1 MSRVLCL
8 LLCCLPVLRADDD
21 RTVAAAASG
30 NSAGT
35 NAFLQQWCGD
45 CHAGQEPAAG
55 LQLPNFRA
63 EQLQQDQS
71 TWEKVI
77 RRLQNGDMPPP
88 GAPQPPAAAASAI
101 RAELITTLDAYALA
115 HPTPGRIDTLR
126 RLNRTEYGN
135 AIRDLLG
142 LELDLTTLLPAD
154 ESSQGF
160 DNITVTGL
168 SPVLLNRYVAAAQK
182 ISRMAMGAA
191 ERSPG
196 GVTFRVA
203 GDVTQ
208 DGTSPAGLPLGTRG
222 GLLVDWYFPRD
233 GEYEIQVRLMRD
245 RNDEIEGLR
254 GRHQLDVLL
263 DRQRKQRFEIQRPQG
278 RDDRDVDSALV
289 ARFAVAAGQHQLGV
303 TFAENSRSLATSDR
317 QPLNVSYNFYR
328 HPRQGPAVYQVSITG
343 PFGESAAGNS
353 DVRRAILTRSDGE
366 ESEQA
371 ARQILTRLTRL
382 AFRRPIT
389 DDDLQASLAL
399 FREGQ
404 QQDGSFD
411 AGIER
416 AVAGLLVNPQ
426 FLFRVEQEPAG
437 PAKANAEVN
446 PDANVVARISDV
458 ELASRLSF
466 FLWSSLPDER
476 LLELAERGELSRSE
490 TLAAEVARM
499 LADAKAESLVTNFA
513 DQWLYLRNLDAV
525 TPDARIFPDFGQNL
539 RDAFRRETEL
549 LFADMW
555 REDRPV
561 TFLLDPPWT
570 WLNERLARH
579 YGIPQVQGD
588 QFRRVALRPEY
599 HRGGILRHG
608 SILSVTSYATR
619 TSPVLRGKWVLE
631 NLLGAPPPPP
641 PPDVSDLEDNTVAAS
656 LPVRQRLAM
665 HRADP
670 ACASCHDRID
680 PVGFALENFDAVGRW
695 RETEQELPVDVS
707 GGLPDGVR
715 FAGVTGL
722 EQALLERPDLFT
734 RTLTEKLLVF
744 ALGRGLDPTDG
755 AAVRTIVRDAAEQ
768 DYRFSAVVQGIAASV
783 PFRMRQAAATATT
796 ASVQE

>member
-1 MSRVLCL
+1 MSRMLCL
-8 LLCCLPVLRADDD
+8 FFCCLSVLHADERRAVAPAGATG
-21 RTVAAAASG
+21 TVL
-30 NSAGT
+30 T
-35 NAFLQQWCGD
+35 NAFVQRWCRD
-45 CHAGQEPAAG
+45 CHSGHEPAAG
-55 LQLPNFRA
+55 LQLPDFRSA
-63 EQLQQDQS
+63 ADQLAQDQA

-77 RRLQNGDMPPP
+77 RRLQNADMPPP
-88 GAPQPPAAAASAI
+88 GAQKPPAAAANAVL
-101 RAELITTLDAYALA
+101 AELTVQLDVYAQA
-115 HPTPGRIDTLR
+115 HPAPGRLDTLR

-142 LELDLTTLLPAD
+142 LEVDVTALLPAD
-154 ESSQGF
+154 ESSLGF

-168 SPVLLNRYVAAAQK
+168 SPVLLNRYVAAAQR
-182 ISRMAMGAA
+182 ISRMAMGAS

-196 GVTFRVA
+196 GATFRVA

-208 DGTSPAGLPLGTRG
+208 DGTRPAGLPLGTRG
-222 GLLVDWYFPRD
+222 GLMVDWYFPRD

-254 GRHQLDVLL
+254 GRHNLDVLL
-263 DRQRKQRFEIQRPQG
+263 DRQRMQRFEIQRPQG
-278 RDDRDVDSALV
+278 RDDRDVDAALV
-289 ARFAVAAGQHQLGV
+289 SRFAVAAGQHQLGV
-303 TFAENSRSLATSDR
+303 TFAENGRSLATSDR

-343 PFGESAAGNS
+343 PYGESAAGNS
-353 DVRRAILTRSDGE
+353 DVRQAILTRDARD
-366 ESEQA
+366 ESERA
-371 ARQILTRLTRL
+371 AEQILARLTRL

-389 DDDLQASLAL
+389 VDDLQASLAL
-399 FREGQ
+399 FRDGR

-426 FLFRVEQEPAG
+426 FLFRVEQDPAG
-437 PAKANAEVN
+437 QAKANSIA
-446 PDANVVARISDV
+446 AISDI

-476 LLELAERGELSRSE
+476 LLDVAERGELSQPQ
-490 TLAAEVARM
+490 TLAAEVSRM

-525 TPDARIFPDFGQNL
+525 TPDARLFPDFGQNL

-570 WLNERLARH
+570 WLNERLAKH

-588 QFRRVALRPEY
+588 QFRRVDLRPEY

-631 NLLGAPPPPP
+631 NLLGTPPPPP
-641 PPDVSDLEDNTVAAS
+641 PPNVSDLEDNTVAAS

-695 RETEQELPVDVS
+695 RELEQEQPVDVS
-707 GGLPDGVR
+707 GGLPDGSR
-715 FAGVTGL
+715 FDGVSGL
-722 EQALLERPDLFT
+722 EIALLQRPDLFT

-744 ALGRGLDPTDG
+744 ALGRGLTPEDG
-755 AAVRTIVRDAAEQ
+755 AAVRQIVRNAATQE
-768 DYRFSAVVQGIAASV
+768 YRFSAVVQGIAASV
-783 PFRMRQAAATATT
+783 PFRLRQAAAGATT
-796 ASVQE
+796 ANVQE